1 MAVCYRHPGRETNVG
16 CSNCGRPICPDC
28 MTSTPVGMRCP
39 DCARERTKVHRA
51 PAGFGAAGQSPVTY
65 GLIGVNVAVFV
76 LAVVTGAGL
85 FGGGGTIYRDFALFG
100 PAVADGEAYRVLTS
114 GFLHYGLIHLGLN
127 MFALYFLGGLLEPAV
142 GRWRFVGIYLVSL
155 LGGSLGAMALEPEA
169 LTAGASGAVFGM
181 MAAAFVV
188 ARDRGRDDV
197 AQQIGLI
204 VVLNLVFTF
213 SVPGISIGGH
223 LGGLLAGG
231 LCAVLVGALA
241 RSRHTRAV
249 ELAVFVGLGTIA
261 ALVTVALAPDTASLF
276 GPR

>member
-1 MAVCYRHPGRETNVG
+1 MAVCYRHPGRETSVG

-39 DCARERTKVHRA
+39 DCARQRTKVHRA
-51 PAGFGAAGQSPVTY
+51 PAGFAGAGQSPMTY
-65 GLIGVNVAVFV
+65 ALIGMNVAVFV
-76 LAVVTGAGL
+76 LAVATGAGL
-85 FGGGGTIYRDFALFG
+85 FEGGGTIYRDFALFG
-100 PAVADGEAYRVLTS
+100 PAVADGEPYRILTS

-142 GRWRFVGIYLVSL
+142 GRWRFLGIYLVSL

-181 MAAAFVV
+181 MGAAFIV

-223 LGGLLAGG
+223 LGGLLVGV
-231 LCAVLVGALA
+231 LCALLVGALV
-241 RSRHTRAV
+241 RSRQARAV
-249 ELAVFVGLGTIA
+249 EIGVFVALGVIA
-261 ALVTVALAPDTASLF
+261 AVATVALAPDTASLF

>member
-1 MAVCYRHPGRETNVG
+1 M
-16 CSNCGRPICPDC
+16 
-28 MTSTPVGMRCP
+28 
-39 DCARERTKVHRA
+39 
-51 PAGFGAAGQSPVTY
+51 
-65 GLIGVNVAVFV
+65 NVAVFV
-76 LAVVTGAGL
+76 LAVATGAGL
-85 FGGGGTIYRDFALFG
+85 FEGGGTIYRDFALFG
-100 PAVADGEAYRVLTS
+100 PAVADGEPYRILTS

-142 GRWRFVGIYLVSL
+142 GRWRFLGIYLVSL

-181 MAAAFVV
+181 MGAAFIV

-223 LGGLLAGG
+223 LGGLLAGV
-231 LCAVLVGALA
+231 LCALLVGALV
-241 RSRHTRAV
+241 RSRQARAV
-249 ELAVFVGLGTIA
+249 EIGVFVALGVIA
-261 ALVTVALAPDTASLF
+261 AVATVALAPDTASLF